1 MTTYYRCIGQP
12 PTIPPCGVS
21 GVYEHAAISGDS
33 GPAWQHTKATGH
45 STVTSSRE
53 WAGAVE

>member
-1 MTTYYRCIGQP
+1 MTTHYRCIGQP

-21 GVYEHAAISGDS
+21 GVYEHEAVGADS
-33 GPAWQHTKATGH
+33 GPAWKHVDETGH
-45 STVTSSRE
+45 SVITSARE